1 MASGRPATKECHRCH
16 HRFPVTRMEKSTIEV
31 QTGRSGSSVAFN
43 SSFKSGRVYSG
54 RKYYRKKVVW
64 TCDECRAKDG
74 EAAKLGGK
82 LLLWLFGIGLAVVL
96 VGKLVE

>member
-16 HRFPVTRMEKSTIEV
+16 HRFPVTRMRKSTVEV

-43 SSFKSGRVYSG
+43 SSFKRGRVYSG

-64 TCDECRAKDG
+64 TCDECLAQRA
-74 EAAKLGGK
+74 EATKAGWKA
-82 LLLWLFGIGLAVVL
+82 LLWLLAIGLAISVFADL
-96 VGKLVE
+96 VN

>member
-16 HRFPVTRMEKSTIEV
+16 HRFPVNRMRKSTIEV

-43 SSFKSGRVYSG
+43 ARGKGGRLYSG

-64 TCDECRAKDG
+64 TCDECRAASDSIPSWTGKVLWWG
-74 EAAKLGGK
+74 AAVIGIA
-82 LLLWLFGIGLAVVL
+82 WLFSD
-96 VGKLVE
+96 